1 MARNNLCSQS
11 RISPP
16 HISCSHTKGWLVNH
30 DASRKSRLPK
40 SWPKSTESSV
50 EINRIMHA
58 TSNKLW
64 CNPTE
69 NTNGVHLGKPHPTVF
84 LLIMTL
90 HVKAEHCMI
99 AFVRYIILFNQ
110 DASWVKKQNV
120 SIASLTIQ
128 NTELCIVHNSC
139 SASPYHNSSKGLRD
153 HDRKQ
158 HYHAVQS
165 IPRIRCQG
173 GRSSAPTSTVS
184 RRAA

>member
-1 MARNNLCSQS
+1 
-11 RISPP
+11 
-16 HISCSHTKGWLVNH
+16 
-30 DASRKSRLPK
+30 
-40 SWPKSTESSV
+40 
-50 EINRIMHA
+50 MHA

-69 NTNGVHLGKPHPTVF
+69 NTNGVHLGMPHPTVF
-84 LLIMTL
+84 SLIMIL
-90 HVKAEHCMI
+90 QIKAEHCMI

-110 DASWVKKQNV
+110 DASRVKKQNV
-120 SIASLTIQ
+120 SMASLTIQ

-139 SASPYHNSSKGLRD
+139 LASRNHNSSKGLRD
-153 HDRKQ
+153 HARKQ

-165 IPRIRCQG
+165 IPIRCQG